1 MRRVTALGR
10 SSVALIVVGIAA
22 AALTGC
28 SSNPNADCGSALKSG
43 QASDLVSA
51 SGKVGE
57 KPKVT
62 LPSPI
67 DAPTSER
74 TVLTQ
79 GSGTTVHAGQLV
91 ELGYTQFDGQSGQ
104 VAGSGYGGSAVVLPL
119 DPSASGVTGAISRGL
134 QCTTV
139 GSRVSV
145 AVSPK
150 DNGSEAA
157 GAGSTQIFV
166 FDILHTSLSAANGDV
181 RPSVSG
187 FPTVVLAPTGQPGVT
202 IPSSGGAP
210 TAVRSEVLKAGE
222 GATVKKESIVTLQ
235 YTAVGWNSKT
245 VTTKSW
251 SNGGPG
257 LVNMSTGQLQIQNN
271 DNVTAL
277 PQSMLGQLVGHKVG
291 SQLVIETPKDSNFD
305 AQAWV
310 VDILGVR

>member
-1 MRRVTALGR
+1 
-10 SSVALIVVGIAA
+10 
-22 AALTGC
+22 
-28 SSNPNADCGSALKSG
+28 
-43 QASDLVSA
+43 
-51 SGKVGE
+51 
-57 KPKVT
+57 
-62 LPSPI
+62 
-67 DAPTSER
+67 
-74 TVLTQ
+74 
-79 GSGTTVHAGQLV
+79 V
-91 ELGYTQFDGQSGQ
+91 ELGYSQFDGQSGQ
-104 VAGSGYGGSAVVLPL
+104 LAGSGYGGSAVVLPL

-150 DNGSEAA
+150 DNGSDAS

-166 FDILHTSLSAANGDV
+166 FDVIDTSLSAANGAV

-187 FPTVVLAPTGQPGVT
+187 FPTVVLAPTGQPGIT
-202 IPSSGGAP
+202 IPSSGAAP
-210 TAVRSEVLKAGE
+210 TTVRSEVLKAGD
-222 GATVKKESIVTLQ
+222 GATVKKDSIVTLQ

-277 PQSMLGQLVGHKVG
+277 PQSMLRQLVGQKVG